1 MSKSKV
7 NYLNV
12 DALVPVTKTIELFG
26 AVHDMHTVNV
36 GEFIELTT
44 ISEEVD
50 AVEFADLSVSA
61 QMTKLIA
68 NVKTAFP
75 TVPEA
80 DLKRLTVDQLT
91 AIIKFISGIL
101 EEEVE
106 AQEFIKDSKGGESK
120 ND

>member
-12 DALVPVTKTIELFG
+12 DALVPIKKTIELFG

-44 ISEEVD
+44 ISKEVD
-50 AVEFADLSVSA
+50 EVEFSELSIPE
-61 QMTKLIA
+61 QMLKLID

-75 TVPEA
+75 TVPET
-80 DLKRLTVDQLT
+80 DLKRLTVEQLT
-91 AIIKFISGIL
+91 AIIKFISGVL

-106 AQEFIKDSKGGESK
+106 AQEFVKEASGDEK
-120 ND
+120 NA